1 MKAILESVKDWL
13 QQYPILY
20 DNIKYLGVAA
30 LAYISYFIT
39 RKVFFRIIQNLTRK
53 TKTSIDDV
61 IFNNKIIRYISL
73 IVPLYIIQRFA
84 YLEESLKGFI
94 IISTNALIILF
105 VLLAIGNLITSVTE
119 HLEKNEKFARQPIK
133 GYAQVAKII
142 LYVYGALF
150 IIGIFTGEKP
160 WVILTGIGALSA
172 VLLLVFKDTLLG
184 FVASIQIS
192 SYELIKIGDWI
203 EMPSFGADGEVV
215 DIALHSIRIQ
225 NWDKTYTLIPTYK
238 LVENSFKNWKG
249 MEQSGS
255 RRIKRHLNIDINSI
269 RFMDAQL
276 IKAILESDHISS
288 EIKDSIKN
296 SESLGSRDITNLGL
310 FIQYT
315 NLYILNRPDIRK
327 DLISVVRTQQ
337 STSDGLPIEI
347 YAFCSY
353 TDLIEYERTQKEIFE
368 HIFAILPLF
377 GLAVFQHPG
386 GNDFKNGFKIQ
397 N

>member
-1 MKAILESVKDWL
+1 MKAFLESTKEWL
-13 QQYPILY
+13 QQYPFLY
-20 DNIKYLGVAA
+20 DNIKYVGVAV

-53 TKTSIDDV
+53 TKTAIDDV

-94 IISTNALIILF
+94 VISTNALIILF
-105 VLLAIGNLITSVTE
+105 VLLAIGNLITSITE

-255 RRIKRHLNIDINSI
+255 RRIKRHLNVDINSI
-269 RFMDAQL
+269 RFVNEEL
-276 IKAILESDHISS
+276 INAFLQSGYINK
-288 EIKDSIKN
+288 EIKETVKN
-296 SESLGSRDITNLGL
+296 SGSFNSKENTNLGL

-315 NLYILNRPDIRK
+315 NLYILPQ
-327 DLISVVRTQQ
+327 L
-337 STSDGLPIEI
+337 
-347 YAFCSY
+347 
-353 TDLIEYERTQKEIFE
+353 TDPATW
-368 HIFAILPLF
+368 HSS
-377 GLAVFQHPG
+377 
-386 GNDFKNGFKIQ
+386 
-397 N
+397 

>member
-1 MKAILESVKDWL
+1 MKALLESIRQWL
-13 QQYPILY
+13 QQYPLLY

-30 LAYISYFIT
+30 LAYISYIVT
-39 RKVFFRIIQNLTRK
+39 RKVFFRIIQNLTKK

-73 IVPLYIIQRFA
+73 ILPLYIIQRFA
-84 YLEESLKGFI
+84 YLEESIKGFI

-105 VLLAIGNLITSVTE
+105 VLLAIGNLITSLTD

-142 LYVYGALF
+142 LYIYGALF

-269 RFMDAQL
+269 RFIDEQL
-276 IKAILESDHISS
+276 RTVFFDSPNISS
-288 EIKDSIKN
+288 EIKKQIK
-296 SESLGSRDITNLGL
+296 ESDTLNRKETTNLGL

-315 NLYILNRPDIRK
+315 NLYILSRPDIRK

-337 STSDGLPIEI
+337 STSEGLPIEI
-347 YAFCSY
+347 YAFCSF
-353 TDLIEYERTQKEIFE
+353 TELVEYEKTQKEIFE

-377 GLAVFQHPG
+377 GLAVFQYPG
-386 GNDFKNGFKIQ
+386 GNDFKNGIRLQK
-397 N
+397 